1 MNLFANCK
9 NCGHSTRFF
18 CPFIMDR
25 GELAR
30 SKGSS
35 IEIKCRSCAHLDR
48 YHPNEIYKKQNHRM
62 NLVYLIITFAL
73 AIGSTIF
80 FTNSYFEKSLFGFT
94 ITLASLSLPFAI
106 YFIMHRAEL
115 SRVKR
120 FNRYKVK

>member
-1 MNLFANCK
+1 
-9 NCGHSTRFF
+9 
-18 CPFIMDR
+18 
-25 GELAR
+25 
-30 SKGSS
+30 
-35 IEIKCRSCAHLDR
+35 
-48 YHPNEIYKKQNHRM
+48 M